1 MAEKQATKKNVKKLA
16 SVPLGS
22 PEAILLTVSLLAHRY
37 AIFLGS
43 QDVEIYRVSQKK
55 RTFRIVW
62 DMCGDQI
69 FWLFWL
75 F

>member
-1 MAEKQATKKNVKKLA
+1 MAEKQATKKDVKKLA

-43 QDVEIYRVSQKK
+43 RMLKYRLTNQ
-55 RTFRIVW
+55 T
-62 DMCGDQI
+62 
-69 FWLFWL
+69 
-75 F
+75 